1 MHFFRKA
8 FAISAFAILCYPAF
22 SVAATSSAS
31 ISLEDA
37 IRTTLEKNPQLVGYN
52 FRVKALDGERQTAN
66 LRPALNL
73 SSDLENVAGSGTLK
87 GTDSSELTIS
97 LSSVIELGG
106 KRDARLGL
114 VTARQQQL
122 ESEQRV
128 LTLDVLSSVT
138 HQFIQL
144 IAAQEQLAL
153 QKEANQLAQ
162 KTLQSLT
169 RLVQAGRTPDAE
181 LLRGK
186 AAFARAEIALQQAEQ
201 NVRNERLKLSAFWAD
216 PTPDFTFA
224 KADIYALP
232 PAVELPYL
240 QSQLSNNPD
249 LLLLADIVKVR
260 AASLRQART
269 GGRSD
274 LTWSAG
280 VRRLQESGDSAM
292 VVGLSMPLGSS
303 RRATGAITTA
313 TAEQQSAELEHDST
327 RIQLESELTGLF
339 EQHQQAL
346 NELNTLRAQVLPAL
360 KSAQRTTAEGFE
372 AGRYSY
378 LEFNLA
384 QNELLDAQQA
394 FIEAASRV
402 QQTRIELERLTGAS
416 LSQQNSEVTP

>member
-8 FAISAFAILCYPAF
+8 FAISAFTILCYPSF
-22 SVAATSSAS
+22 GVAATTAS
-31 ISLEDA
+31 ISLQDA
-37 IRTTLEKNPQLVGYN
+37 IRATLEKNPQLAGYS
-52 FRVKALDGERQTAN
+52 FRVKALDGERQTAG
-66 LRPALNL
+66 LRPALNI
-73 SSDLENVAGSGTLK
+73 SGDLENVAGSGTLK

-97 LSSVIELGG
+97 LSSVVELGG
-106 KRDARLGL
+106 KRDARLEL

-128 LTLDVLSSVT
+128 STLDVLTSVT

-144 IAAQEQLAL
+144 VTAQEQLAL
-153 QKEANQLAQ
+153 QKDASQLAQ

-186 AAFARAEIALQQAEQ
+186 AALARAEIALQQAEQ

-216 PTPDFTFA
+216 PTPDFMFA
-224 KADIYALP
+224 TADIYALP
-232 PAVELPYL
+232 PTVALSYL
-240 QSQLSNNPD
+240 QDQLSNNPD

-260 AASLRQART
+260 AANVRQART
-269 GGRSD
+269 GNRPD
-274 LTWSAG
+274 LTLSAG

-292 VVGLSMPLGSS
+292 VVGLSVPLGSG

-313 TAEQQSAELEHDST
+313 SAEQQSAELEHDST
-327 RIQLESELTGLF
+327 RIQLQAELTGLF

-346 NELNTLRAQVLPAL
+346 NELNTLRTQVLPAL
-360 KSAQRTTAEGFE
+360 KSAQRTTAEGFA

-378 LEFNLA
+378 LELNLA
-384 QNELLDAQQA
+384 QNELLDAQEA

-402 QQTRIELERLTGAS
+402 QQTRIELERLTGSA
-416 LSQQNSEVTP
+416 LSQQNVEVTP